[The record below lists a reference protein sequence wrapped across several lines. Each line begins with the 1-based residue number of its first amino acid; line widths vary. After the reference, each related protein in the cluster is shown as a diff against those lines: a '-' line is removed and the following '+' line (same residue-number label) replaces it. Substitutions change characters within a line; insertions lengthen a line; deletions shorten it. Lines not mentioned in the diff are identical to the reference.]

1 MFSCPKGFGQPNKK
15 LYTLSVGS
23 QILPHNPLDPSIKI
37 PSLHTLIHE
46 MDMENTRDILR
57 KKISIQIT
65 NLRNNAKN
73 DAIKILNWEV

>member
-1 MFSCPKGFGQPNKK
+1 
-15 LYTLSVGS
+15 
-23 QILPHNPLDPSIKI
+23 
-37 PSLHTLIHE
+37 